1 VGFFRGLFPGAFA
14 RQALPFGLS
23 GRVPYP
29 HEIEKSHRMSL
40 NSMRVIRDT
49 RHMSSRTPFMRSIAS
64 LLVML
69 AISPAALA
77 DRSQPGPFA
86 VSQRTVTVTRP
97 NNSTFSAQIRYPAT
111 SSASSA
117 PFATAAGPA
126 PAVSF
131 GHGFL
136 SAVDLYDST
145 MDHLASHGYIVIA
158 TTSEGGFFP
167 NHGNFALDIRHC
179 LTWLEQQ
186 DALKSSWLF
195 DAVNQ
200 DAFAV
205 SGHSMGGGAAALAAA
220 ADVRI
225 KCLATLAAAETN
237 PSAAAA
243 AGSVQRPA
251 RFIVGSQDSIVAP
264 ATTQNQYTACD
275 APRQFVSITGGS
287 HCGFIDSAIIACDSG
302 SISRAEQLAKT
313 RALLLEFF
321 DTHLRGDAADYAV
334 VWGAATPVAGTTTT
348 RDSRTIAS
356 LASTSL
362 KGAAGTVLTTTLTVT
377 NVGPDA
383 TAIRPRA
390 GTAAFAVL
398 FDPEESAE
406 LAAGASAVF
415 TVRVA
420 SAAAVTDTATID
432 AVRVRD
438 GAGTTLSLNATFTA
452 AENPADL
459 DGSGSV
465 DGGDLA
471 ILLNAWGACAGCAAD
486 IDGNGS
492 VDGADLATLL
502 SSWG

>member
-1 VGFFRGLFPGAFA
+1 MSFDRFVCAA
-14 RQALPFGLS
+14 AL
-23 GRVPYP
+23 
-29 HEIEKSHRMSL
+29 
-40 NSMRVIRDT
+40 
-49 RHMSSRTPFMRSIAS
+49 IACS
-64 LLVML
+64 
-69 AISPAALA
+69 AALA
-77 DRSQPGPFA
+77 DNSQPGPFP

-111 SSASSA
+111 STAANA
-117 PFATAAGPA
+117 PFAASAGPA

-158 TTSEGGFFP
+158 TTSEGGFLP
-167 NHGNFALDIRHC
+167 NHANFALDIRQC

-195 DAVNQ
+195 GAVNQ
-200 DAFAV
+200 DAFGA

-225 KCLATLAAAETN
+225 KCMATLAAAETN

-243 AGSVQRPA
+243 AGNVQRPA
-251 RFIVGSQDSIVAP
+251 RFIVGSQDTIVAP
-264 ATTQNQYTACD
+264 GTTQNQYTACD
-275 APRQFVSITGGS
+275 APRQFVTITGGS

-321 DTHLRGDAADYAV
+321 DTHLRGDATDYTA
-334 VWGAATPVAGTTTT
+334 VWGAGAPVAGTTAT
-348 RDSRTIAS
+348 RDARTNAS
-356 LASTSL
+356 LASGSL
-362 KGAAGTVLTTTLTVT
+362 KGAAGSELTTTLTVT

-390 GTAAFAVL
+390 SAAAFAVS
-398 FDPEESAE
+398 FDPVESTV
-406 LAAGASAVF
+406 LAAGASAAF
-415 TVRVA
+415 TVRATSSVA
-420 SAAAVTDTATID
+420 ASGTATID

-438 GAGTTLSLNATFTA
+438 GAGAALSLGATFTPA
-452 AENPADL
+452 SNPADL
-459 DGSGSV
+459 DGDGSV
-465 DGGDLA
+465 GGGDLS
-471 ILLNAWGACAGCAAD
+471 ILLNAWGACSACVAD
-486 IDGNGS
+486 IDGNGE
-492 VDGADLATLL
+492 VNGADLATLL

>member
-1 VGFFRGLFPGAFA
+1 MTFDQSIRGAAA
-14 RQALPFGLS
+14 R
-23 GRVPYP
+23 
-29 HEIEKSHRMSL
+29 
-40 NSMRVIRDT
+40 
-49 RHMSSRTPFMRSIAS
+49 RTLLAVAACGAS
-64 LLVML
+64 LC
-69 AISPAALA
+69 ASIALA
-77 DRSQPGPFA
+77 DGSQPGPFA

-111 SSASSA
+111 SSAANA
-117 PFATAAGPA
+117 PFAATAGPA

-195 DAVNQ
+195 GAVNQ
-200 DAFAV
+200 DAFGV

-243 AGSVQRPA
+243 AGNVQRPA

-264 ATTQNQYTACD
+264 STTQNQYNACD

-348 RDSRTIAS
+348 RDARTNAS
-356 LASTSL
+356 LASASL
-362 KGAAGTVLTTTLTVT
+362 KGAAGTELTTSLTVT
-377 NVGPDA
+377 NAGPDA

-390 GTAAFAVL
+390 GTAAFAVS

-406 LAAGASAVF
+406 LAAGASATF
-415 TVRVA
+415 TVRATSPIAA
-420 SAAAVTDTATID
+420 SGTATID

-438 GAGTTLSLNATFTA
+438 GAGTALSLHATFA
-452 AENPADL
+452 AAGNPADL

-471 ILLNAWGACAGCAAD
+471 ILLNAWGSCAGCAAD
-486 IDGNGS
+486 LDGNGS

>member
-1 VGFFRGLFPGAFA
+1 
-14 RQALPFGLS
+14 
-23 GRVPYP
+23 VPYP

-471 ILLNAWGACAGCAAD
+471 ILLNAWGSCAGCAAD